1 MKKLHFFAAA
11 ALLVGGMSAC
21 TVTSESKTETDMEK
35 PAFTFYNIV
44 PMSIGNEAQTAA
56 DMVEYYQRTGN
67 DIVLYSMTLHPEGFP
82 ARKKADTMIAS
93 YRKLKA
99 ELSGSGVK
107 PGVLLQS
114 VLGHWPR
121 TDKNEEE
128 WTRAVDI
135 DGKAARFC
143 PLDPEFQKYI
153 IYFVTELAKE
163 DPVFMLGDDDIRAY
177 SPQAECFCHRHVAL
191 FNERTGKNF
200 TADQLRQA
208 VKDSKPGD
216 EVFETFLQLQREM
229 VNGVAALIRQ
239 TIDTVNPAI
248 PAGSCMPGWER
259 RFNNQVAEAFAGKNH
274 PAVMRVCNANY
285 MEVGAKIF
293 PIVLVRSLALRA
305 AHADVPVVLDE
316 ADTFPQTPYSRSA
329 TSMHAKLC
337 TSIMAGMQ
345 GAKIWYVNAH
355 VYGLPISRNYTDIL
369 AKNRNYYQTL
379 AKEAKKSVLTGL
391 IVPGHKNF
399 PEWHITTP
407 NEKFVEEGNWA
418 EVMCAVYGI
427 PFYCSFELDK
437 DGIYLLAGKKM
448 ISRFSDAEL
457 KQLLSGKVLID
468 GQAAIAITERGFAE
482 YLGITAEDKDFLA
495 NREYCISGN
504 FLRSTKTGATPFLAN
519 PAKDAEIITWYAYAP
534 SSGSNE
540 LEKVSPATVIYRNS
554 LGGTVCTTGF
564 CTGIFT
570 NNTHTLE
577 RKLWM
582 LDVLEKINGKP
593 VDFSV
598 EHEQNFFALT
608 RKNSSGETILTVG
621 NLNFDPVENL
631 AIRCAVEPENICKLT
646 PAGNWEKVDF
656 RWENGV
662 AITDI
667 PVACYELIALKLK

>member
-1 MKKLHFFAAA
+1 MLFAGMML
-11 ALLVGGMSAC
+11 ALTAC
-21 TVTSESKTETDMEK
+21 VSTVENQKEKEMIMDKTQ
-35 PAFTFYNIV
+35 FTFYNIL
-44 PMSIGNEAQTAA
+44 PMSIGEEAAA
-56 DMVEYYQRTGN
+56 ARDMIEYHQRTGN
-67 DIVLYSMTLHPEGFP
+67 EIVLYSMTLHPEGFP

-99 ELSGSGVK
+99 ELAGSGVK
-107 PGVLLQS
+107 LGVLLQS

-121 TDKNEEE
+121 TDKNEEA

-135 DGKAARFC
+135 NGKAARFC
-143 PLDPEFQKYI
+143 PLDPDFQQYI
-153 IYFVTELAKE
+153 VYFVTELAKE
-163 DPVFMLGDDDIRAY
+163 DPVFMLGDDDIRSY
-177 SPQAECFCHRHVAL
+177 SPEAECFCHRHVAL

-200 TADQLRQA
+200 TSGELRQA

-216 EVFETFLQLQREM
+216 EVFETFLQLQIEM
-229 VNGVAALIRQ
+229 VNGVAALIRK
-239 TIDTVNPAI
+239 TIDSVNPAI
-248 PAGSCMPGWER
+248 PAGSCMFSGGR
-259 RFNNQVAEAFAGKNH
+259 RFNNQVAKAFAGKNH

-355 VYGLPISRNYTDIL
+355 TYGLPVNRCYTDIL

-379 AKEAKKSVLTGL
+379 TREANNASFTGL

-399 PEWHITTP
+399 PNWHITAP
-407 NEKFVEEGNWA
+407 NEKFVEESNWA

-427 PFYCSFELDK
+427 PFYCSFELDR
-437 DGIYLLAGKKM
+437 DGIYLLAGEKM

-468 GQAAIAITERGFAE
+468 GQAAKAITKRGFAE
-482 YLGITAEDKDFLA
+482 YLGVTAEDKEFLA
-495 NREYCISGN
+495 NREYYTPEKL
-504 FLRSTKTGATPFLAN
+504 LRSTKTGATPLFTD
-519 PAKDAEIITWYAYAP
+519 PAKDAEILTWYAYAP
-534 SSGSNE
+534 SSGSKE
-540 LEKVSPATVIYRNS
+540 LEKVAPATVLYRNK

-570 NNTHTLE
+570 NYTYTLE

-582 LDVLEKINGKP
+582 LHVLEKINGRP

-598 EHEQNFFALT
+598 EHEQNFAALT
-608 RKNSSGETILTVG
+608 RKNPAGETIMVLV

-631 AIRCAVEPENICKLT
+631 AIRCAVEPESICKLT
-646 PAGNWEKVDF
+646 PEGNWEKVSF
-656 RWENGV
+656 RYENGV

-667 PVACYELIALKLK
+667 PVACYELISLKIK